1 MRSMVRGH
9 GCCLLFDWRMKKN
22 GHRTPKSR
30 KTPAFVARA
39 ERAFRR
45 AAQNVKAQNRA
56 FKLPV
61 IVWQN
66 GKVVEKP
73 A

>member
-1 MRSMVRGH
+1 MNRNG
-9 GCCLLFDWRMKKN
+9 KKQ
-22 GHRTPKSR
+22 

-45 AAQNVKAQNRA
+45 AAKNVRA
-56 FKLPV
+56 EHRAYKLPL
-61 IVWQN
+61 IAWED
-66 GKVVEKP
+66 GKVVRKP

>member
-1 MRSMVRGH
+1 
-9 GCCLLFDWRMKKN
+9 MKKN
-22 GHRTPKSR
+22 AHTSKS
-30 KTPAFVARA
+30 KKVPLFALRA
-39 ERAFRR
+39 KRAMRR
-45 AAQNVKAQNRA
+45 AARNVKAQNRA

-61 IVWQN
+61 IVWKN

>member
-1 MRSMVRGH
+1 
-9 GCCLLFDWRMKKN
+9 MKK
-22 GHRTPKSR
+22 TDTVPSLQKA
-30 KTPAFVARA
+30 PLFVTRA

-45 AAQNVKAQNRA
+45 AANNVKAQHRA

-61 IVWQN
+61 IVWQD

>member
-1 MRSMVRGH
+1 
-9 GCCLLFDWRMKKN
+9 MKKN
-22 GHRTPKSR
+22 GHTTR
-30 KTPAFVARA
+30 KPAKAPAFVLRA
-39 ERAFRR
+39 ERALQR
-45 AAQNVKAQNRA
+45 AARNVKAESRA

>member
-1 MRSMVRGH
+1 
-9 GCCLLFDWRMKKN
+9 MKKN
-22 GHRTPKSR
+22 GHSSSK
-30 KTPAFVARA
+30 KAKAPAFVTRA
-39 ERAFRR
+39 ERAMRR

>member
-1 MRSMVRGH
+1 
-9 GCCLLFDWRMKKN
+9 MKKN
-22 GHRTPKSR
+22 GHPSKSQ
-30 KTPAFVARA
+30 KAPLFVRRA

-45 AAQNVKAQNRA
+45 VAKNVKAQNRA

-66 GKVVEKP
+66 GKVVEKL

>member
-1 MRSMVRGH
+1 
-9 GCCLLFDWRMKKN
+9 MKRN
-22 GHRTPKSR
+22 GHTTKH

-45 AAQNVKAQNRA
+45 AAKNVRA
-56 FKLPV
+56 EHRALKSPLV
-61 IVWQN
+61 LWED
-66 GKVVEKP
+66 GKVVKKP

>member
-1 MRSMVRGH
+1 
-9 GCCLLFDWRMKKN
+9 MKKN
-22 GHRTPKSR
+22 GHSKANHGKAPV
-30 KTPAFVARA
+30 FVTRA
-39 ERAFRR
+39 ERALRR
-45 AAQNVKAQNRA
+45 AARSVKTQHRA

-61 IVWQN
+61 IVWED

>member
-1 MRSMVRGH
+1 
-9 GCCLLFDWRMKKN
+9 MKKN
-22 GHRTPKSR
+22 GTSTRKAPKM
-30 KTPAFVARA
+30 PPFAIRA
-39 ERAFRR
+39 ERALQR
-45 AAQNVKAQNRA
+45 AARNVKAESRA
-56 FKLPV
+56 FELPV